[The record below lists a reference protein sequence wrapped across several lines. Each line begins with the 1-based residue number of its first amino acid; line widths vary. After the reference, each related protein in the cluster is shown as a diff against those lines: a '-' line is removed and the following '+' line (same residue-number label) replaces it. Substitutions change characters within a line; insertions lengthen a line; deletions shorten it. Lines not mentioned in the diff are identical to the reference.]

1 MPIVFDGD
9 DLAAKI
15 RTEILEKA
23 EYMCHFEVTVKTI
36 K

>member
-1 MPIVFDGD
+1 MVDDMPIVFDDDD

-23 EYMCHFEVTVKTI
+23 EYM
-36 K
+36 